1 MAILVDLSQVILIE
15 SKRLTLDM
23 LDIMRGL
30 VEILGLTRIKQSVQ
44 CCHPSLR
51 HHSFHQAH
59 RIQGENEHG
68 GPGNARGPR
77 TILSSL
83 FPTYRAYGIA
93 GLDIEAMLKA
103 VSSSTSVS
111 LEKLDFDQF
120 DQLPVP
126 VPVDLGPAQF

>member
-1 MAILVDLSQVILIE
+1 MPVELQWGVEMAILVDLSQVILME

-23 LDIMRGL
+23 LDIVRGL

-83 FPTYRAYGIA
+83 FPTYRACKKWHSRSGY
-93 GLDIEAMLKA
+93 
-103 VSSSTSVS
+103 
-111 LEKLDFDQF
+111 
-120 DQLPVP
+120 
-126 VPVDLGPAQF
+126 

>member
-1 MAILVDLSQVILIE
+1 MGVLETLVVPVPFCL
-15 SKRLTLDM
+15 
-23 LDIMRGL
+23 
-30 VEILGLTRIKQSVQ
+30 
-44 CCHPSLR
+44 PS
-51 HHSFHQAH
+51 FQ
-59 RIQGENEHG
+59 
-68 GPGNARGPR
+68 R
-77 TILSSL
+77 TVHVKN
-83 FPTYRAYGIA
+83 GIA